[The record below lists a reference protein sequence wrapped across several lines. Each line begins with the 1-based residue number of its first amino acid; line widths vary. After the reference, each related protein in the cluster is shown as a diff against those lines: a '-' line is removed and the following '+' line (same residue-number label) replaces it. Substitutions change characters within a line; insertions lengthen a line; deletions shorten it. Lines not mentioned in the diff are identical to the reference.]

1 MTDDTTPTARAV
13 SPHGG
18 RRPSSVTT
26 PAPDRPVPDRPA
38 PGGRSSLDTRAVGET
53 PLPATGPQPPR
64 PARAAADVVR
74 SVLTDSR
81 PAVLRLLAWTLV
93 SALPALVS
101 GKAMA
106 LAVDRGFLDHRPD
119 RAACWLALFAGAALT
134 GAWATRQTYPQLAH
148 VVEPMRDRL
157 VRRLVSGL
165 LHRSVAARGRPDAS
179 AATAVAQLTRQV
191 EAVRDATAG
200 QLLVVS
206 HFALTAVAVLA
217 GTALLAPAAT
227 PLIAVPLLLALAG
240 FAATTPVTMRRQRR
254 AFAADENL
262 ARLCADTL
270 TALRDIVTCGA
281 RRPAEEDLLAA
292 VAASARAN
300 RSLAA
305 TAALRR
311 VLVALG
317 AHLPLLLVVL
327 AAPAL
332 VRRGLTPGEVMGVLA
347 YLTGTLEPALRLL
360 VQGVGSSWLRL
371 AVAAERLA
379 AASRLPPA
387 PAGEEASGGGGDGGD
402 GEREPESERVR
413 HGEKDSLRR
422 LGEKGAADGS
432 VRLRGVSYSYGA
444 AAEPVFDALDLTLRD
459 GEHLAV
465 VGPSGVGK
473 STLADVLAGD
483 VPPDRGDV
491 VLGGTPADRLTPREL
506 ADLRVLLPQ
515 EAYVFAGELGENL
528 RWLRPRAAER
538 DVLSA
543 VRAVGAASLVD
554 RLGGLEATV
563 DPAALSAGERQTIAL
578 VRAHLSPARLVILD
592 EATRHLDAQAE
603 LRVEEAFRGRPG
615 TVVSITHRP
624 GPARRA
630 DRVLFLDGDRALVGT
645 HRELLATAPGY
656 RELVG
661 GHDGGPDPTD

>member
-1 MTDDTTPTARAV
+1 MAHEDAA
-13 SPHGG
+13 
-18 RRPSSVTT
+18 
-26 PAPDRPVPDRPA
+26 PAADPVPR
-38 PGGRSSLDTRAVGET
+38 
-53 PLPATGPQPPR
+53 R
-64 PARAAADVVR
+64 PARAATEVLR
-74 SVLTDSR
+74 SAFTESR
-81 PAVLRLLAWTLV
+81 PAILRLLAWTLL

-106 LAVDRGFLDHRPD
+106 LAVDRGFLEHRPGQ
-119 RAACWLALFAGAALT
+119 AMCWLAVFATAALI

-165 LHRSVAARGRPDAS
+165 LHRAVAARGRPDAS

-200 QLLVVS
+200 QLLIVS
-206 HFALTAVAVLA
+206 HFALTAVAVLG
-217 GTALLAPAAT
+217 GTAMLAPAAT
-227 PLIAVPLLLALAG
+227 PLIAVPLLLALTG
-240 FAATTPVTMRRQRR
+240 FAATTPVTMRRQRE
-254 AFAADENL
+254 AFAADEDL
-262 ARLCADTL
+262 ACLCADTL

-281 RRPAEEDLLAA
+281 RRPTEQDLLAA
-292 VAASARAN
+292 VAAGVRAN
-300 RSLAA
+300 RALAV
-305 TAALRR
+305 TAAVRR
-311 VLVALG
+311 LLVALG

-379 AASRLPPA
+379 AASQPPPTSVDA
-387 PAGEEASGGGGDGGD
+387 DGPRTGVDGVDSADGADGADIMD
-402 GEREPESERVR
+402 GE
-413 HGEKDSLRR
+413 HGVDGNRGHR
-422 LGEKGAADGS
+422 PVDGS
-432 VRLRGVSYSYGA
+432 VRLRGISYSYGA
-444 AAEPVFDALDLTLRD
+444 AADPVFDALDLTLHD

-483 VPPDRGDV
+483 VPPDRGNV
-491 VLGGTPADRLTPREL
+491 VLGGAAAGPLTAREL
-506 ADLRVLLPQ
+506 ARVRVLLPQ
-515 EAYVFAGELGENL
+515 DAYVFAGELQENL
-528 RWLRPRAAER
+528 RWLCPRAPER
-538 DVLSA
+538 DVMSA
-543 VRAVGAASLVD
+543 VRALGAGPLVE

-563 DPAALSAGERQTIAL
+563 DPAALSAGERQIIAL

-603 LRVEEAFRGRPG
+603 LHVEEAFRTRPG
-615 TVVSITHRP
+615 TVVTITHRP

-645 HRELLATAPGY
+645 HSELLATAPGY
-656 RELVG
+656 RALVG
-661 GHDGGPDPTD
+661 GHGGDLDSTD

>member
-1 MTDDTTPTARAV
+1 MTDDTAPTARAA
-13 SPHGG
+13 SPRGG
-18 RRPSSVTT
+18 RRPSPMTT
-26 PAPDRPVPDRPA
+26 PAPGRP
-38 PGGRSSLDTRAVGET
+38 SLDTRAAGET
-53 PLPATGPQPPR
+53 PPPATGPEPPR

-74 SVLTDSR
+74 SVFTDSR

-134 GAWATRQTYPQLAH
+134 GAWATRQTYPQLAY

-157 VRRLVSGL
+157 VRRLVTGL

-206 HFALTAVAVLA
+206 HFALTAAAVLA

-281 RRPAEEDLLAA
+281 RRPAEEELLAA
-292 VAASARAN
+292 VTASARAN

-387 PAGEEASGGGGDGGD
+387 PVGEEASGDGGD
-402 GEREPESERVR
+402 GEREPKSERVR
-413 HGEKDSLRR
+413 HGEKDSPRR
-422 LGEKGAADGS
+422 LGEKRAADGS

-483 VPPDRGDV
+483 VLPDRGDV

-506 ADLRVLLPQ
+506 ADVRVLLPQ

-554 RLGGLEATV
+554 RLGGLGATV

-592 EATRHLDAQAE
+592 EATRHLDARAE

-656 RELVG
+656 RDLVG

>member
-1 MTDDTTPTARAV
+1 MTRAA
-13 SPHGG
+13 PAAHEGPG
-18 RRPSSVTT
+18 PAAG
-26 PAPDRPVPDRPA
+26 PAPR
-38 PGGRSSLDTRAVGET
+38 RA
-53 PLPATGPQPPR
+53 
-64 PARAAADVVR
+64 ARAAADVLR
-74 SVLTDSR
+74 SAFTDSR
-81 PAVLRLLAWTLV
+81 PAVLRLLAWTLL

-106 LAVDRGFLDHRPD
+106 LAVDRGFLDHRPGQ
-119 RAACWLALFAGAALT
+119 AACWLALFAAAALV

-165 LHRSVAARGRPDAS
+165 LHRGVAARGRPDAS
-179 AATAVAQLTRQV
+179 AATSVAQLTRQV

-206 HFALTAVAVLA
+206 HFALTALAVLG
-217 GTALLAPAAT
+217 GTAMLAPAAT

-240 FAATTPVTMRRQRR
+240 FAATTPVTMRRQRQ

-281 RRPAEEDLLAA
+281 RRPAEQELLDA
-292 VAASARAN
+292 VAAGVRAN
-300 RSLAA
+300 RALAV
-305 TAALRR
+305 TAAVRR
-311 VLVALG
+311 LLVALG

-379 AASRLPPA
+379 AASRPPA
-387 PAGEEASGGGGDGGD
+387 TAVDADGPRHMGDGDDCEGGPGGED
-402 GEREPESERVR
+402 REDGPDGGEREGGPDGGR
-413 HGEKDSLRR
+413 GEYGD
-422 LGEKGAADGS
+422 GPADGS
-432 VRLRGVSYSYGA
+432 VRLRGISYSYGA
-444 AAEPVFDALDLTLRD
+444 AAEPVFDALDLTLHD

-483 VPPDRGDV
+483 VPPDRGSV
-491 VLGGTPADRLTPREL
+491 VLGGTAAVRLTPRQL
-506 ADLRVLLPQ
+506 ARVRVLLPQ
-515 EAYVFAGELGENL
+515 DAYVFAGELQENL
-528 RWLRPRAAER
+528 RWLCPQAPER

-543 VRAVGAASLVD
+543 VRAVGAAPLVE

-563 DPAALSAGERQTIAL
+563 DPAALSAGERQIIAL

-603 LRVEEAFRGRPG
+603 LHVEEAFRVRPG
-615 TVVSITHRP
+615 TVVTITHRP

-645 HRELLATAPGY
+645 HGELSATVPGY
-656 RELVG
+656 RALVG
-661 GHDGGPDPTD
+661 GHGADPDPSD

>member
-1 MTDDTTPTARAV
+1 MAHEDAVATAA
-13 SPHGG
+13 
-18 RRPSSVTT
+18 
-26 PAPDRPVPDRPA
+26 PVPR
-38 PGGRSSLDTRAVGET
+38 
-53 PLPATGPQPPR
+53 R
-64 PARAAADVVR
+64 PARAAAEVLR
-74 SVLTDSR
+74 SAFTESR
-81 PAVLRLLAWTLV
+81 PAVLRLLGWTLL

-106 LAVDRGFLDHRPD
+106 LAVDRGFLEHRPGQ
-119 RAACWLALFAGAALT
+119 AACWLAVFATAALI

-165 LHRSVAARGRPDAS
+165 LHRGVAARGRPDAS

-200 QLLVVS
+200 QLLIVS
-206 HFALTAVAVLA
+206 HFALTAVAVLG
-217 GTALLAPAAT
+217 GTAMLAPAAT
-227 PLIAVPLLLALAG
+227 PLIAVPLLLALTG
-240 FAATTPVTMRRQRR
+240 FAATTPVTMRRQRQ

-281 RRPAEEDLLAA
+281 RRPTEEDLLDA
-292 VAASARAN
+292 VAAGVRAN
-300 RSLAA
+300 RALAV
-305 TAALRR
+305 TAAVRR
-311 VLVALG
+311 LLVAVG

-379 AASRLPPA
+379 AASEPPPA
-387 PAGEEASGGGGDGGD
+387 SVDADGPRTGVD
-402 GEREPESERVR
+402 GEDGESGVGGEDWQDGEDGEDGEQGIDGDRG
-413 HGEKDSLRR
+413 HGPV
-422 LGEKGAADGS
+422 DGS
-432 VRLRGVSYSYGA
+432 VCLRGISYSYGA
-444 AAEPVFDALDLTLRD
+444 AADPVFDALDLTLRD

-483 VPPDRGDV
+483 VPPDRGNV
-491 VLGGTPADRLTPREL
+491 LLGGAAAARLTPREL
-506 ADLRVLLPQ
+506 ARVRVLLPQ
-515 EAYVFAGELGENL
+515 DAYVFAGELQENL
-528 RWLRPRAAER
+528 RWLCPRAPER
-538 DVLSA
+538 EVMSA
-543 VRAVGAASLVD
+543 VHALGAAPLVE

-563 DPAALSAGERQTIAL
+563 DPAALSAGERQIVAL

-603 LRVEEAFRGRPG
+603 LHVEEAFRTRPG
-615 TVVSITHRP
+615 TVVTITHRP

-645 HRELLATAPGY
+645 HSELLATAPGY
-656 RELVG
+656 RALVG
-661 GHDGGPDPTD
+661 GHGGDLDYTD

>member
-1 MTDDTTPTARAV
+1 MTDDTAPTARAA
-13 SPHGG
+13 SPRGG
-18 RRPSSVTT
+18 RRPSPMTT
-26 PAPDRPVPDRPA
+26 PAPDRRAPDGRP
-38 PGGRSSLDTRAVGET
+38 SLDTRAAGET
-53 PLPATGPQPPR
+53 PPPATGPEPPR

-74 SVLTDSR
+74 SVFTDSR

-134 GAWATRQTYPQLAH
+134 GAWATRQTYPQLAR

-157 VRRLVSGL
+157 VRRLVTGL

-206 HFALTAVAVLA
+206 HFALTAAAVLA

-281 RRPAEEDLLAA
+281 RRPAEEELLAA
-292 VAASARAN
+292 VTASARAN

-387 PAGEEASGGGGDGGD
+387 LAGEEASGDGGD

-413 HGEKDSLRR
+413 HGEKDSPRR
-422 LGEKGAADGS
+422 LGETRAADGS

-483 VPPDRGDV
+483 VLPDRGDV

-506 ADLRVLLPQ
+506 ADVRVLLPQ

-528 RWLRPRAAER
+528 RWLHPRAAER

-592 EATRHLDAQAE
+592 EATRHLDARAE

>member
-1 MTDDTTPTARAV
+1 MVHEA
-13 SPHGG
+13 
-18 RRPSSVTT
+18 SV
-26 PAPDRPVPDRPA
+26 PAARPVPR
-38 PGGRSSLDTRAVGET
+38 
-53 PLPATGPQPPR
+53 R
-64 PARAAADVVR
+64 PARAAAEVLR
-74 SVLTDSR
+74 SAFAESR
-81 PAVLRLLAWTLV
+81 PAVLRLLAWTLL

-106 LAVDRGFLDHRPD
+106 LAVDRGFLDHRPGQ
-119 RAACWLALFAGAALT
+119 AACWLGVFAAAALT

-148 VVEPMRDRL
+148 VVEPLRDRL

-165 LHRSVAARGRPDAS
+165 LHRGVAARGRPDAS

-206 HFALTAVAVLA
+206 HFALTALAVLG
-217 GTALLAPAAT
+217 GTAMLAPAAT
-227 PLIAVPLLLALAG
+227 PLIAVPLLLALTG
-240 FAATTPVTMRRQRR
+240 FAATTPVTMRRQRQ

-262 ARLCADTL
+262 ARLCAETL

-281 RRPAEEDLLAA
+281 RRPTEQDLLAA
-292 VAASARAN
+292 VAAGVRAN
-300 RSLAA
+300 RALAV
-305 TAALRR
+305 TAAVRR
-311 VLVALG
+311 LLVALG

-379 AASRLPPA
+379 AASEPPPTSVDA
-387 PAGEEASGGGGDGGD
+387 DDGPRHIEYGTDAEYGIDGPD
-402 GEREPESERVR
+402 GEHRIDGTDGTRGHRP
-413 HGEKDSLRR
+413 
-422 LGEKGAADGS
+422 ADGS
-432 VRLRGVSYSYGA
+432 VRLLGISYSYGA
-444 AAEPVFDALDLTLRD
+444 AADPVFDALDLTLDD

-483 VPPDRGDV
+483 VPPDRGNV
-491 VLGGTPADRLTPREL
+491 LLGGAAAGRLTPREL
-506 ADLRVLLPQ
+506 AHVRVLLPQ
-515 EAYVFAGELGENL
+515 DAYVFAGELQENL
-528 RWLRPRAAER
+528 RWLCPRASER
-538 DVLSA
+538 DVMSA
-543 VRAVGAASLVD
+543 VRALGAAPLVE
-554 RLGGLEATV
+554 RLGGLQATV
-563 DPAALSAGERQTIAL
+563 DPAALSAGERQIIAL

-603 LRVEEAFRGRPG
+603 LHVEEAFRTRPG
-615 TVVSITHRP
+615 TVVTITHRP

-630 DRVLFLDGDRALVGT
+630 DRVLFLDGDRARVGT
-645 HRELLATAPGY
+645 HSELLATVPGY
-656 RELVG
+656 RALVG
-661 GHDGGPDPTD
+661 GHGGDLDSTD

>member
-1 MTDDTTPTARAV
+1 
-13 SPHGG
+13 
-18 RRPSSVTT
+18 
-26 PAPDRPVPDRPA
+26 
-38 PGGRSSLDTRAVGET
+38 
-53 PLPATGPQPPR
+53 
-64 PARAAADVVR
+64 
-74 SVLTDSR
+74 
-81 PAVLRLLAWTLV
+81 
-93 SALPALVS
+93 
-101 GKAMA
+101 
-106 LAVDRGFLDHRPD
+106 
-119 RAACWLALFAGAALT
+119 
-134 GAWATRQTYPQLAH
+134 
-148 VVEPMRDRL
+148 
-157 VRRLVSGL
+157 
-165 LHRSVAARGRPDAS
+165 
-179 AATAVAQLTRQV
+179 
-191 EAVRDATAG
+191 
-200 QLLVVS
+200 
-206 HFALTAVAVLA
+206 
-217 GTALLAPAAT
+217 
-227 PLIAVPLLLALAG
+227 
-240 FAATTPVTMRRQRR
+240 
-254 AFAADENL
+254 
-262 ARLCADTL
+262 
-270 TALRDIVTCGA
+270 
-281 RRPAEEDLLAA
+281 
-292 VAASARAN
+292 
-300 RSLAA
+300 
-305 TAALRR
+305 
-311 VLVALG
+311 
-317 AHLPLLLVVL
+317 
-327 AAPAL
+327 
-332 VRRGLTPGEVMGVLA
+332 
-347 YLTGTLEPALRLL
+347 
-360 VQGVGSSWLRL
+360 
-371 AVAAERLA
+371 
-379 AASRLPPA
+379 
-387 PAGEEASGGGGDGGD
+387 
-402 GEREPESERVR
+402 
-413 HGEKDSLRR
+413 EKDSLRR

-543 VRAVGAASLVD
+543 VRAVGAATLVD

-661 GHDGGPDPTD
+661 GHDGGPDPMD

>member
-1 MTDDTTPTARAV
+1 MAREVAV
-13 SPHGG
+13 
-18 RRPSSVTT
+18 
-26 PAPDRPVPDRPA
+26 PAPEGRPR
-38 PGGRSSLDTRAVGET
+38 
-53 PLPATGPQPPR
+53 R
-64 PARAAADVVR
+64 PARAAAEVLR
-74 SVLTDSR
+74 SAFTDSR
-81 PAVLRLLAWTLV
+81 PAVLRLLAWTLL

-106 LAVDRGFLDHRPD
+106 LAVDRGFLDHRPGQ
-119 RAACWLALFAGAALT
+119 AACWLTVFAAAALI

-165 LHRSVAARGRPDAS
+165 LHRGIAARGRPDAS
-179 AATAVAQLTRQV
+179 AAAAVAQLTRQV

-206 HFALTAVAVLA
+206 HFALTAVAVLG
-217 GTALLAPAAT
+217 GTAMLAPAAT
-227 PLIAVPLLLALAG
+227 PLIAVPLLLALTG
-240 FAATTPVTMRRQRR
+240 FAASTPVTMRRQRE
-254 AFAADENL
+254 AFAAEENL

-281 RRPAEEDLLAA
+281 RGPAEQDLLAA
-292 VAASARAN
+292 VDAAVRAN
-300 RSLAA
+300 RALAV

-311 VLVALG
+311 LLVALG

-371 AVAAERLA
+371 AVAAERLD
-379 AASRLPPA
+379 AASQPPASVDAAVPWNPAAGAEHGEANGGRPVHDDAAPPVHDDAAPPVHDDAAHREGAHDACAHDEGVEPPDAVLPPKRRRDPA
-387 PAGEEASGGGGDGGD
+387 PASD
-402 GEREPESERVR
+402 GE
-413 HGEKDSLRR
+413 HGHRP
-422 LGEKGAADGS
+422 ADGS
-432 VRLRGVSYSYGA
+432 VLLRGISYSYGA
-444 AAEPVFDALDLTLRD
+444 AADPVFDALDLTLHD

-483 VPPDRGDV
+483 VPPDRGHV
-491 VLGGTPADRLTPREL
+491 LLGGTTAGRLTPREL
-506 ADLRVLLPQ
+506 ARVRVLLPQ
-515 EAYVFAGELGENL
+515 DAYVFAGELRENL
-528 RWLRPRAAER
+528 RWLRPCAGER
-538 DVLSA
+538 DVVSA
-543 VRAVGAASLVD
+543 VRAVGAASLVE

-563 DPAALSAGERQTIAL
+563 DPAALSAGERQIIAL
-578 VRAHLSPARLVILD
+578 VRAHLSRARLVILD

-603 LRVEEAFRGRPG
+603 LHVEEAFRIRPG
-615 TVVSITHRP
+615 TVVTITHRP

-645 HRELLATAPGY
+645 HRELLSTAPGY
-656 RELVG
+656 RALVG
-661 GHDGGPDPTD
+661 GHGTDLDSTD

>member
-1 MTDDTTPTARAV
+1 MTDDTTPTARAA
-13 SPHGG
+13 SRRGG
-18 RRPSSVTT
+18 RRPSLMTT
-26 PAPDRPVPDRPA
+26 PAPDRPAPDGRP
-38 PGGRSSLDTRAVGET
+38 SLDPRAAGET
-53 PLPATGPQPPR
+53 PPPATGPEPPR

-74 SVLTDSR
+74 SVFTDSR

-157 VRRLVSGL
+157 VRRLVTGL

-206 HFALTAVAVLA
+206 HFALTAAAVLA

-281 RRPAEEDLLAA
+281 RRPAEEELLAA
-292 VAASARAN
+292 VTASARAN

-379 AASRLPPA
+379 AASRFPPA
-387 PAGEEASGGGGDGGD
+387 PAGEKASGDGGDGGD

-413 HGEKDSLRR
+413 HGEKDSPRR

-483 VPPDRGDV
+483 VLPDRGDV
-491 VLGGTPADRLTPREL
+491 ELGGTPADRLTAREL
-506 ADLRVLLPQ
+506 ADVRVLLPQ

-528 RWLRPRAAER
+528 RWLHPRAAER

-592 EATRHLDAQAE
+592 EATRHLDARAE

-645 HRELLATAPGY
+645 HGELLATAPGY